1 MSLVEPGA
9 RGDPM
14 CPLRWTSKSTGHLA
28 EAGLMAHGHQASP
41 DTVGRELAAM
51 GYSL

>member
-1 MSLVEPGA
+1 
-9 RGDPM
+9 M
-14 CPLRWTSKSTGHLA
+14 CPLRWTSKSTGRLA
-28 EAGLMAHGHQASP
+28 EALVAMGHQVSS